1 MLARFGQREWSLIA
15 IGAAIVIGF
24 LWFYWMVQPLR
35 QQAEFVRLGSNGE
48 TVAPTIPVNG
58 PLPEDLGIDDLQA
71 ARDRGRRAQ
80 AALGQLRNTIAELEA
95 RQQQFLREL
104 PPQERLADVLA
115 SLTQQARQSGVTV
128 RSIQRSPVAQTDVQG
143 VRSVNLALQLES
155 PFSELYVFLRRL
167 EELQRF
173 STISGLNMSLGGT
186 SGQTANPIINT
197 SLTMTVYVYQAPGNA
212 AQPANQTP
220 QGSSPSGNPAP
231 GQGGRP

>member
-1 MLARFGQREWSLIA
+1 MLARLGQREWSLIA
-15 IGAAIVIGF
+15 IVAAILVGV
-24 LWFYWMVQPLR
+24 LWFYLIVQPLR

-71 ARDRGRRAQ
+71 ARDRGRQAQ

-115 SLTQQARQSGVTV
+115 SLAQQARQSGVTV
-128 RSIQRSPVAQTDVQG
+128 RSIQRSPVAQTDVPN
-143 VRSVNLALQLES
+143 VRSVNLALQLDS

-173 STISGLNMSLGGT
+173 STISGLNLSLGGT
-186 SGQTANPIINT
+186 AEQTANPPINT
-197 SLTMTVYVYQAPGNA
+197 SLTMTVYVYQEPGNS
-212 AQPANQTP
+212 AQTR
-220 QGSSPSGNPAP
+220 QGSNPSGNPAQ